1 SRARA
6 PQDPRAAMERRAL
19 AERGP
24 EPGLAHPPEVDLHS
38 VDEGYRDLVP
48 VLPHVIGRRRDVAF
62 LPADAEVGSHS
73 FDHGPCVVAEVTA
86 RAAEQCDPCHAS
98 RHKAGPT
105 ESAAGRAAARRSAP
119 GRRATGRTRAGRTR
133 AGHTRAGRTRVRHI
147 QARHIPVARI
157 AAGRTAAGQDV
168 AGRNAAGG
176 AGATAGPAAA
186 PGPPARPAAVLPGA
200 VRRVPAQAAAG
211 RAAARPLRT

>member
-1 SRARA
+1 
-6 PQDPRAAMERRAL
+6 MEGRAL

-62 LPADAEVGSHS
+62 LPADAEVGSHP

-98 RHKAGPT
+98 RHKADPT

-133 AGHTRAGRTRVRHI
+133 AQRI
-147 QARHIPVARI
+147 QARHIPAARI
-157 AAGRTAAGQDV
+157 AAGRTAAGQDA

-186 PGPPARPAAVLPGA
+186 PGPPTPPAAVPPGA
-200 VRRVPAQAAAG
+200 VRQVPAQAAAG
-211 RAAARPLRT
+211 RAAARPWRT

>member
-1 SRARA
+1 
-6 PQDPRAAMERRAL
+6 MERRAL

-62 LPADAEVGSHS
+62 LPADAEVGSHP
-73 FDHGPCVVAEVTA
+73 FDHGPRVVAQVTA
-86 RAAEQCDPCHAS
+86 RSAEQCDPCHAS

-133 AGHTRAGRTRVRHI
+133 SRHI
-147 QARHIPVARI
+147 QARHIPAARI
-157 AAGRTAAGQDV
+157 AAGRTAAGQDAAV
-168 AGRNAAGG
+168 PNAAGE
-176 AGATAGPAAA
+176 AGATAGPAAV
-186 PGPPARPAAVLPGA
+186 PGALTSLAAVPPGA
-200 VRRVPAQAAAG
+200 VRQVPAQAAAG
-211 RAAARPLRT
+211 RAAARPWRT

>member
-98 RHKAGPT
+98 RHKAGTT

-119 GRRATGRTRAGRTR
+119 GRRVTGRTQAGRTR
-133 AGHTRAGRTRVRHI
+133 ARHI
-147 QARHIPVARI
+147 LVARI
-157 AAGRTAAGQDV
+157 AAGRTAAGQDA

-186 PGPPARPAAVLPGA
+186 PGPPAPPAAVLPGA
-200 VRRVPAQAAAG
+200 VRQVPAQAAAG

>member
-1 SRARA
+1 
-6 PQDPRAAMERRAL
+6 MERRAL

-62 LPADAEVGSHS
+62 LPADAEVGSHP

-119 GRRATGRTRAGRTR
+119 GPRATGRTQAGRTR
-133 AGHTRAGRTRVRHI
+133 AGHTRSRHI
-147 QARHIPVARI
+147 RARHIPVARI

-186 PGPPARPAAVLPGA
+186 PGPPAPLAAVRPGA
-200 VRRVPAQAAAG
+200 VRQVPAQAAAG

>member
-1 SRARA
+1 
-6 PQDPRAAMERRAL
+6 MERRAL

-62 LPADAEVGSHS
+62 LPADAEVGSNP

-86 RAAEQCDPCHAS
+86 RAAEQCDPYHAS

-119 GRRATGRTRAGRTR
+119 GRPAT
-133 AGHTRAGRTRVRHI
+133 GHTRAGRTRSRHI
-147 QARHIPVARI
+147 RSRHIPAARD
-157 AAGRTAAGQDV
+157 AAGRTAAAQDA

-186 PGPPARPAAVLPGA
+186 PGPPVPPAAVLPGA
-200 VRRVPAQAAAG
+200 ARQVPAQAAAG
-211 RAAARPLRT
+211 